1 MPRSSVTAAL
11 TALFVVAGASSGS
24 AQSLAAL
31 IANAQNPETVLE
43 ERIRLSELV
52 VEALCEEVSE
62 RRLQG
67 DFAEVDLRRFD
78 DEIAKLKAEQRKN
91 DEAFQAIADGVRER
105 ARWREI
111 TPAQAS
117 RELDLAR
124 EDRDRIDAPLEA
136 RILSIR
142 ESDG

>member
-1 MPRSSVTAAL
+1 MPRSSVTAVL
-11 TALFVVAGASSGS
+11 TAPFVVAGASSGS

-31 IANAQNPETVLE
+31 IANTQNPETVLE

-111 TPAQAS
+111 MPAQAS